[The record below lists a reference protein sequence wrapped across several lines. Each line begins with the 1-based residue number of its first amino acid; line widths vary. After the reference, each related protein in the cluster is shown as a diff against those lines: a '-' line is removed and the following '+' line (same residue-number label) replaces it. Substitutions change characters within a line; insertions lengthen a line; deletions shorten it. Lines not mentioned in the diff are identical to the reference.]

1 MIEKLES
8 GEVHLSASSPDQQAF
23 VAGAAFAGFKFN
35 SRSVG
40 TAMVE
45 VLGERVIYE
54 VIDVLEFNSTRTRMS
69 VVVRKPS
76 GELLLYTKG
85 SDMLIYQRLKDG
97 PAMQKLR
104 NITRDHMEKY
114 ADDGLRTLA
123 LAIKKLDQHW
133 FQQRMVQFDDA

>member
-23 VAGAAFAGFKFN
+23 VAGAAFAEFKFN

-54 VIDVLEFNSTRTRMS
+54 VIDVLGFYSTRTRMS

-85 SDMLIYQRLKDG
+85 SDMLIHQRLKDG

-114 ADDGLRTLA
+114 ACVRWRLP
-123 LAIKKLDQHW
+123 
-133 FQQRMVQFDDA
+133 

>member
-1 MIEKLES
+1 
-8 GEVHLSASSPDQQAF
+8 
-23 VAGAAFAGFKFN
+23 
-35 SRSVG
+35 
-40 TAMVE
+40 MVE

-76 GELLLYTKG
+76 RELLLYTKG